1 MQVQEPPGAAVKRAT
16 IRAEI
21 RSLLMIAVPNALT
34 ATFRQFLDL
43 ENTAVIGRLKGP
55 TGGST
60 ALYIDSAALAALW
73 INLTGASFGR
83 GCDGALSVLAA
94 QAYGAGNPHLVG
106 VWLIVGLAG
115 FSACALVLGGLWSA
129 TPQILA
135 VAMPNDPAAVDMA
148 SRYALLAI
156 PSAFPNM
163 WMWCLACWLVA
174 QRLAWP
180 ELIVYMLGIGLNLGL
195 NLAFV
200 FGLRLGFDGAPLAMD
215 VTRLVSFLSL
225 LMLTVLLHWRGVVR
239 LPRLSSACR
248 EARRGRRLRS
258 FAEQALPQL
267 LMALLQELGIAA
279 VAFLA
284 VRMSEE
290 AFSAHTIVM
299 QSLLWLTSPLFGM
312 MTATEVRIGNHLGA
326 GDAAGARLVASLSL
340 VMMMVL
346 ATPVSLALILLKDQL
361 GHLFTDDANVVHYMA
376 QVLPIV
382 GGVYLVMG
390 VFFAAMA
397 TLSGQGR
404 PLPCALGF
412 LLGAFLLSPTLG
424 YVFAFVQ
431 TPFSRCPLNCD
442 ASPLVGLWWGFCAG
456 YLVTVVIVC
465 VAVWRSDWAALAQAA
480 QERSEVPT
488 VSCAPLGDDADADPA
503 VAEAA
508 RATAMREPLI
518 FSGEARGVT
527 IVD

>member
-1 MQVQEPPGAAVKRAT
+1 
-16 IRAEI
+16 
-21 RSLLMIAVPNALT
+21 MIAVPNALT

-215 VTRLVSFLSL
+215 VTRL
-225 LMLTVLLHWRGVVR
+225 
-239 LPRLSSACR
+239 
-248 EARRGRRLRS
+248 
-258 FAEQALPQL
+258 
-267 LMALLQELGIAA
+267 
-279 VAFLA
+279 
-284 VRMSEE
+284 
-290 AFSAHTIVM
+290 
-299 QSLLWLTSPLFGM
+299 SLLWLTSPLFGM

-404 PLPCALGF
+404 PLPCGGGSDCDVW
-412 LLGAFLLSPTLG
+412 LL
-424 YVFAFVQ
+424 
-431 TPFSRCPLNCD
+431 
-442 ASPLVGLWWGFCAG
+442 
-456 YLVTVVIVC
+456 
-465 VAVWRSDWAALAQAA
+465 
-480 QERSEVPT
+480 E
-488 VSCAPLGDDADADPA
+488 
-503 VAEAA
+503 AE
-508 RATAMREPLI
+508 
-518 FSGEARGVT
+518 
-527 IVD
+527 

>member
-225 LMLTVLLHWRGVVR
+225 LMLT
-239 LPRLSSACR
+239 
-248 EARRGRRLRS
+248 
-258 FAEQALPQL
+258 ALPQL

-465 VAVWRSDWAALAQAA
+465 VAVWRSDWTALAQAA

-488 VSCAPLGDDADADPA
+488 VSCAPLVDDADADPA
-503 VAEAA
+503 AAEAT